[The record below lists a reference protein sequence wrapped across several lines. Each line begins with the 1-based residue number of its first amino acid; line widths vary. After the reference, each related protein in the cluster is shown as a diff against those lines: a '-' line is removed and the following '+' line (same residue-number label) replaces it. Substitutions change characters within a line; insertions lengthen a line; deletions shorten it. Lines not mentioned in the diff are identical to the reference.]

1 MDCRSFKKKHLSF
14 VDDTLSGVETD
25 AMREHL
31 GLCPGCA
38 RQDASVRRALLILRN
53 LPSLDVSPD
62 FSGRLKERISFEA
75 RSQRTQHLFHGPSV
89 AAFFGLAG
97 AVVAVGVLGIGLAD
111 RDALPNPPSLAA
123 AVVAPREIAPRAV
136 DNDIAAPAFVAS
148 MSTGIP
154 VWPALLLA
162 EQGSLRFATTE
173 LTPTSYHAAPQP

>member
-31 GLCPGCA
+31 RVCLGCA
-38 RQDASVRRALLILRN
+38 RQDAAVRRALLVLRN
-53 LPSLDVSPD
+53 LPPVDVSPD
-62 FSGRLKERISFEA
+62 FSGRLKQRIAVEA
-75 RSQRTQHLFHGPSV
+75 GRQRSEHLFHGPSV

-111 RDALPNPPSLAA
+111 RETPNPPSLAA
-123 AVVAPREIAPRAV
+123 VVFAPREITPRVV
-136 DNDIAAPAFVAS
+136 DSDIAAPAFVAS

-173 LTPTSYHAAPQP
+173 LTPTSYHSTPQR